1 MVGYQPSLNATAS
14 GPFLP
19 FIATSDAALRLHQ
32 TSHSCD
38 AQHFGW
44 SKVGCADFAVIH
56 FSHLADAAS
65 LCACG
70 KPIAALLFMSP
81 MRPLYHCV

>member
-44 SKVGCADFAVIH
+44 SKVGCAEILLKNPVDR
-56 FSHLADAAS
+56 
-65 LCACG
+65 
-70 KPIAALLFMSP
+70 LLFG
-81 MRPLYHCV
+81 